1 MEKKEQK
8 DVPKEENQNRSVLNR
23 KPTEEKYVIKWPGNN
38 IGLIEE
44 QRKVQNPNIR
54 VEEDMEI
61 GN

>member
-8 DVPKEENQNRSVLNR
+8 DEPKEENRNRSVLNR
-23 KPTEEKYVIKWPGNN
+23 QQAEEKYVIKWPRNN

-44 QRKVQNPNIR
+44 NCKVQNVEFR